1 MRLSRYIKA
10 FSRQYQQM
18 NNPEQTIL
26 TLTDQEWM
34 DGQSLLQKLVQKKK
48 ATMLRVLQLQ
58 EKISSTDKLL
68 GSYEEQWDEMYER
81 FNRLCSFQQNI
92 VLHTMVSNPPVKERD
107 EYTKEIEGCYI
118 ELEKYKAYFANIL
131 PYQANQLTCGI
142 CQETSSSYVVLLPC
156 SHTCCVDCGTRLTSC
171 HICRKKINTRQ
182 NLYL

>member
-1 MRLSRYIKA
+1 
-10 FSRQYQQM
+10 
-18 NNPEQTIL
+18 
-26 TLTDQEWM
+26 
-34 DGQSLLQKLVQKKK
+34 
-48 ATMLRVLQLQ
+48 
-58 EKISSTDKLL
+58 
-68 GSYEEQWDEMYER
+68 
-81 FNRLCSFQQNI
+81 
-92 VLHTMVSNPPVKERD
+92 MVSNPPSFPPYTNEQLVNTKVASDILRDSTLNTFYTQQVYPHLMGNPVGIPDNYLLLWNFFEPLREAYSNVVKERD